1 MLINRELYMNKI
13 RPFIGNRKLKIL
25 TGIRR
30 SGKSSILEL
39 IKKEL
44 KEKNTDTNQFLSL
57 DFEDMRYAELCNGE
71 NLYKKLLTW
80 NKETSDL
87 VYFFLDEIQNVQN
100 WESCIASILS
110 ERKCDIYITASS
122 MSVFSPELDML
133 LKKDYHT
140 FMIYPFSFQEFSQLY
155 LASFPETSS
164 KEIFTKYLFF
174 GGIPYLE
181 KYRFENELCTRSLQ
195 DLSIIIQLK
204 DILSNSKVRDVR
216 FLETIIRYLF
226 ANAGISFTATSLSKY
241 FKENKRIVSAETI
254 LQYLTYCEKSFLFYR
269 IHRRDIGSMKQ
280 LTTGDKFYPADHGMR
295 EACLQANNI
304 KSIHTALENI
314 VFIELLRREYHVT
327 SGTSPT
333 KTIDFIAEKGKEKIY
348 IQVNYLLTSSEALN
362 REIRSFSGLK
372 DHYPKYIVTLD
383 EANLSTNGI
392 RHKNIR
398 EFLLM
403 KEWM

>member
-181 KYRFENELCTRSLQ
+181 KYRFENELCTRSLR

-216 FLETIIRYLF
+216 FLETIIRYLV
-226 ANAGISFTATSLSKY
+226 N
-241 FKENKRIVSAETI
+241 
-254 LQYLTYCEKSFLFYR
+254 
-269 IHRRDIGSMKQ
+269 
-280 LTTGDKFYPADHGMR
+280 
-295 EACLQANNI
+295 
-304 KSIHTALENI
+304 
-314 VFIELLRREYHVT
+314 
-327 SGTSPT
+327 
-333 KTIDFIAEKGKEKIY
+333 GK
-348 IQVNYLLTSSEALN
+348 
-362 REIRSFSGLK
+362 
-372 DHYPKYIVTLD
+372 
-383 EANLSTNGI
+383 
-392 RHKNIR
+392 
-398 EFLLM
+398 
-403 KEWM
+403 

>member
-1 MLINRELYMNKI
+1 MCI
-13 RPFIGNRKLKIL
+13 RD
-25 TGIRR
+25 
-30 SGKSSILEL
+30 S
-39 IKKEL
+39 
-44 KEKNTDTNQFLSL
+44 
-57 DFEDMRYAELCNGE
+57 
-71 NLYKKLLTW
+71 
-80 NKETSDL
+80 
-87 VYFFLDEIQNVQN
+87 

-181 KYRFENELCTRSLQ
+181 KYRFENELCTRSLR

-241 FKENKRIVSAETI
+241 FKENKRLS
-254 LQYLTYCEKSFLFYR
+254 L
-269 IHRRDIGSMKQ
+269 IHI
-280 LTTGDKFYPADHGMR
+280 
-295 EACLQANNI
+295 
-304 KSIHTALENI
+304 
-314 VFIELLRREYHVT
+314 
-327 SGTSPT
+327 
-333 KTIDFIAEKGKEKIY
+333 
-348 IQVNYLLTSSEALN
+348 
-362 REIRSFSGLK
+362 
-372 DHYPKYIVTLD
+372 
-383 EANLSTNGI
+383 
-392 RHKNIR
+392 
-398 EFLLM
+398 
-403 KEWM
+403 